1 MASVRKGGTAKKR
14 TRRRRAPLDVNA
26 IVEASLDAIIGH
38 ELDGTITYWNGGAAR
53 MFGYAAAEMIGQ
65 PISRIIPPDRIDEG
79 ERILARVAKGEP
91 LPPIETQRMARDG
104 RVIDVSVTAA
114 PIYADDGSVVGS
126 SKVIRDITVQ
136 IAQTHA
142 LERLTR
148 LYAALSQVNQAI
160 VWSPG
165 RGELLQRICRVLGE
179 HGGFRMIWVGWHDP
193 ETQRLA
199 PVAIWGDEGGYVERI
214 RVFVDDRPEGRGPSG
229 TAFRE
234 GYPVVINDSLNDPS
248 TRPWR
253 DEVIRRGFRS
263 SAAFPIRMQGRVCAV
278 LSVYADER
286 DFFQEREIELLT
298 EAATDIS
305 FALDNIAKDEE
316 RLAAEAAVRSERE
329 FSERMIDSTPGAM
342 YFYDA
347 QGRFLRW
354 NRGLEQASGYTH
366 DEVARMHPLDFIAP
380 ADRPLV
386 QERIAEVFATG
397 ESSVE
402 AGLVRKDG
410 RGVPFFFTGRRVDYR
425 GEPCL
430 VGVGIDISIR
440 RDMEEALR
448 ESERRFHELAANI
461 NEVFWIA
468 TAGESQV
475 VYVSPA
481 YEQIWGRSCA
491 ELYAT
496 SDSWLDSIHQ
506 DDRARV
512 RVAAA
517 TKQLIGEYDET
528 YRIVRPDG
536 TIRWIRDRAFPV
548 HDESGRVERLVGVAR
563 DITETRHLEEQ
574 FRHAQKMEAVG
585 RLASGVAHDFNNI
598 LAVIQL
604 QAGMLAGQADP
615 ASVTADY
622 AREIELAAQR
632 ASNLTRQLLLFSR
645 QQAMQPRALDLNEV
659 VTRITKMLQRVL
671 GEHIRMQIRLSAY
684 PLYIHADAGML
695 DQVLL
700 NLAVNSRDAMPK
712 GGTLTIETSLVEID
726 QGTAVRSGNAR
737 VGSFAC
743 LQVEDTGTGI
753 PGADL
758 PRIFEPFFTRKDVG
772 QGTGLGLATVFGIVQ
787 QHEGWIDV
795 ASEPERGTTFRIFL
809 PSHFSASKPEV
820 AVPEQPFRRGEGEVV
835 LLVEDEAAV
844 RAAARTTLI
853 HLGYS
858 VIEAPNGVDALR
870 TWAAHRDDIDLVLTD
885 LVMPGG
891 MSGTDLA
898 RALRRDR
905 PQLPVVFMTGYSAE
919 VADPSGSMEDGVNL
933 LYKPFDADRLARI
946 VRKRLGPSVR

>member
-1 MASVRKGGTAKKR
+1 MAGVRKSGSAKGK
-14 TRRRRAPLDVNA
+14 TGRRARLDVNA
-26 IVEASLDAIIGH
+26 IVEASVDAIIGH
-38 ELDGTITYWNGGAAR
+38 DLDGTIVHWNGGAAR
-53 MFGYAAAEMIGQ
+53 MFGYAAAEIIGR
-65 PISRIIPPDRIDEG
+65 PIATIVPADRREEG
-79 ERILARVAKGEP
+79 ERILARIAQGEP
-91 LPPIETQRMARDG
+91 VEPFETQRVTRDG
-104 RVIDVSVTAA
+104 RVIDVSVTAS
-114 PIYADDGSVVGS
+114 PIRADDGPVVGAA
-126 SKVIRDITVQ
+126 KVIRDITAQ
-136 IAQTHA
+136 IAQAHA

-160 VWSPG
+160 VWTPG
-165 RGELLQRICRVLGE
+165 RDELLQKICRVLGE
-179 HGGFRMIWVGWHDP
+179 YGGFRMIWVGWHDP
-193 ETQRLA
+193 DTRQLV
-199 PVAIWGDEGGYVERI
+199 PVAAWGDEGGYVSRI
-214 RVFVDDRPEGRGPSG
+214 RVFGDDRPEGRGPSG

-234 GYPVVINDSLNDPS
+234 GRPVITNDSLNDPS
-248 TRPWR
+248 TLPWR
-253 DEVIRRGFRS
+253 AEALRVGYRS
-263 SAAFPIRMQGRVCAV
+263 SAAFPIRAQDTACAV

-286 DFFQEREIELLT
+286 DFFQEREIALLS

-305 FALDNIAKDEE
+305 FALDNIARDEE
-316 RLAAEAAVRSERE
+316 RVAAEAVAESERQ
-329 FSERMIDSTPGAM
+329 FSEMMIASAPGAM

-347 QGRFLRW
+347 HGRFLRW
-354 NRGLEQASGYTH
+354 NRTLELVSGYAH
-366 DEVARMHPLDFIAP
+366 DEVAGMHPLQFLAP

-386 QERIAEVFATG
+386 QERIARVFETG

-402 AGLVRKDG
+402 AGLLRKDG
-410 RGVPFFFTGRRVDYR
+410 SIVPYFFTGRRVDWN
-425 GEPCL
+425 GEACL
-430 VGVGIDISIR
+430 VGVGIDISQR
-440 RDMEEALR
+440 REAEEALR
-448 ESERRFHELAANI
+448 ESERRFHELAANV

-481 YEQIWGRSCA
+481 YEQIWGRACA

-506 DDRARV
+506 DDRERV
-512 RVAAA
+512 RVAAK
-517 TKQLIGEYDET
+517 TKQLAGEYDEA

-548 HDESGRVERLVGVAR
+548 HDETGRVERIVGVAR
-563 DITETRHLEEQ
+563 DITERRQLEEQ

-604 QAGMLAGQADP
+604 QAGMLEGQAEP
-615 ASVTADY
+615 GSVTADY

-671 GEHIRMQIRLSAY
+671 GEDIRMHIVRSSY

-700 NLAVNSRDAMPK
+700 NLAVNSRDAMPQ
-712 GGTLTIETSLVEID
+712 GGTLAIETSLVKID
-726 QGTAVRSGNAR
+726 EASTLRSADAR
-737 VGSFAC
+737 AGSFAC
-743 LQVEDTGTGI
+743 LRVSDTGAGI
-753 PGADL
+753 SPADL

-795 ASEPERGTTFRIFL
+795 VSESERGTTFRIFL
-809 PSHFSASKPEV
+809 PSQIAVSSPATAAPE
-820 AVPEQPFRRGEGEVV
+820 ETSGRGEGEVV
-835 LLVEDEAAV
+835 LLVEDDAAV
-844 RAAARTTLI
+844 RAAARTTLL
-853 HLGYS
+853 HLGYE
-858 VIEAPNGVDALR
+858 VIEASDGVSALQS
-870 TWAAHRDDIDLVLTD
+870 WAAHRGDIKLVLTD

-891 MSGTDLA
+891 MSGSDLA
-898 RALRRDR
+898 RVLLRDR
-905 PQLPVVFMTGYSAE
+905 PELPVVFVTGYSAE
-919 VADPSGSMEDGVNL
+919 VADPGGSMEEGVNL
-933 LYKPFDADRLARI
+933 LYKPFDADGLARI
-946 VRKRLGPSVR
+946 IRKRLHPAGS